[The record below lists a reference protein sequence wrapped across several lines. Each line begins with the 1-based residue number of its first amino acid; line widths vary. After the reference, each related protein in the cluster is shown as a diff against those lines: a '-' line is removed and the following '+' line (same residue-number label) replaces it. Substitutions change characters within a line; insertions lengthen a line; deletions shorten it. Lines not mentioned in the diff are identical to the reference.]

1 MVSPQTMEA
10 PVNSVTIDPPV
21 HAIRSFEAHR
31 VTAAGVELRR
41 EPIAVETPVALLFN
55 GQSFAVMLATP
66 SDLDDF
72 ARGFAVTED
81 VIGSADE
88 VRAIDIVEV
97 SRGIEVRVTIPE
109 DRAAALAAR
118 RRSLAGRSG
127 CGLCGVDRFSDALR
141 PIAAVAAKTRF
152 APEALHRVIGAMAE
166 QQILNAEV
174 GSIHAAAF
182 ADADGRILHLREDI
196 GRHNALDKL
205 IGSLFAGRID
215 PASGFVM
222 VSSRCSYEMVHKTA
236 AAGIGLIAAVSAPTS
251 LAIELAAKVG
261 VGLVGFARE
270 GRFTV
275 YANPEK
281 ITDAAG
287 A

>member
-1 MVSPQTMEA
+1 MTMEA
-10 PVNSVTIDPPV
+10 PVNSVATDPHAP
-21 HAIRSFEAHR
+21 AIRSFEARR

-41 EPIAVETPVALLFN
+41 EPIAAETPVALLFN
-55 GQSFAVMLATP
+55 GRSFAVMLATP
-66 SDLDDF
+66 SDLTDF

-81 VIGSADE
+81 VVGSPGE
-88 VRAIDIVEV
+88 VLAVELAEV

-118 RRSLAGRSG
+118 QRSLAGRSG

-141 PIAAVAAKTRF
+141 PIPAVATTARF
-152 APEALHRVIGAMAE
+152 APRALHRVIAAMAE
-166 QQILNAEV
+166 MQILNAEV
-174 GSIHAAAF
+174 GAVHAAAF
-182 ADADGRILHLREDI
+182 ADAEGRILHLREDI

-205 IGSLFAGRID
+205 IGSLFASGID

-251 LAIELAAKVG
+251 LAIELAGKVG
-261 VGLVGFARE
+261 VCLVGFARE

-275 YANPEK
+275 YAGPER
-281 ITDAAG
+281 IVG
-287 A
+287 ASEV